1 MGAVRPAPGQ
11 QGALRCKWLFGSRPM
26 LRFAFLYLLQLAAFN
41 VLFFLVIIH
50 SSFFH
55 AYMNLNARVSGWL
68 LSLIG
73 QEGVRVDGS
82 LLVCD
87 LCRLNI
93 AQGCDGLQALA
104 IFLAGIVAFPVPW
117 RRKVSGLVIGALF
130 LLVLNIARII
140 SLCFAMAFKPEFFE
154 TLHMAI
160 WQPVFILLALLCWFI
175 WVTRAM
181 RGGKSESA

>member
-1 MGAVRPAPGQ
+1 MGAIRPAPGQ
-11 QGALRCKWLFGSRPM
+11 QGDLRCKWLFGSRPM
-26 LRFAFLYLLQLAAFN
+26 LRFALFYLLQLAVFN
-41 VLFFLVIIH
+41 VLFFLVIVH
-50 SSFFH
+50 SSFFN
-55 AYMNLNARVSGWL
+55 AYMNLNARVSGWF

-82 LLVCD
+82 LMVSEVGG
-87 LCRLNI
+87 LNI
-93 AQGCDGLQALA
+93 VQGCDGLQPLA

-140 SLCFAMAFKPEFFE
+140 SLYFALAFKPEIFE
-154 TLHMAI
+154 TLHLAI
-160 WQPVFILLALLCWFI
+160 WQPVYILLALVCWFI

-181 RGGKSESA
+181 PRGKSESA